1 MNNNNLKAINLINYN
16 GRSINLNEV
25 CMSYTNFNPG
35 QILEAVIYDDMIVIV
50 PALSQNNGA
59 EN

>member
-16 GRSINLNEV
+16 GRSINLNDV

-35 QILEAVIYDDMIVIV
+35 QILEAVIYDDMIIIV
-50 PALSQNNGA
+50 PALSQYNGA

>member
-1 MNNNNLKAINLINYN
+1 MDNNNLNAISLINYN

-35 QILEAVIYDDMIVIV
+35 QILEAIIYNDMIVIR
-50 PALSQNNGA
+50 PALSSETLKN
-59 EN
+59 

>member
-35 QILEAVIYDDMIVIV
+35 QILEAVIYDDMILIV
-50 PALSQNNGA
+50 PALSHDNNE